1 MKSDPN
7 TEYKINSHNTAVLHD
22 DTLAVT
28 LGDPAEYAQY
38 IRSVRGGR
46 RALDVAESVFAGILF
61 LGLLGVGVTAVWG
74 LITWIAGDFSSV
86 DKVFVF
92 VTCLGICFGV
102 SAFGLLFAYVCD
114 LLSRPSTRRIEESTV
129 LTLPL
134 GERRDDERKVAAI
147 RFALAERVTVEARNQ
162 LQDMVAE
169 GRKDA
174 AEGTLWEMLRSC
186 AQTWESEGAAQSK
199 ALTALMNER

>member
-1 MKSDPN
+1 MKSDPS
-7 TEYKINSHNTAVLHD
+7 TEYKINSHNTAVLHHN
-22 DTLAVT
+22 TLAVT

-46 RALDVAESVFAGILF
+46 RALDVADSVFGGIAF
-61 LGLLGVGVTAVWG
+61 FGLLGLGGTALWG

-92 VTCLGICFGV
+92 VIVLGICFGV
-102 SAFGLLFAYVCD
+102 FALSLLFAYVCD
-114 LLSRPSTRRIEESTV
+114 LLSRPSSRRIKESTV

-134 GERRDDERKVAAI
+134 GERRDDERKIAAI

-162 LQDMVAE
+162 LQDMMAE

-174 AEGTLWEMLRSC
+174 AEGTLGEMLRSC
-186 AQTWESEGAAQSK
+186 EKTWESECAAQSK
-199 ALTALMNER
+199 TLTALMGKQ